1 MGSPPGGPAVCPPD
15 RAHIPPAGIDTGT
28 CTYSMSEPQS
38 TQSAG
43 PVRFFVL
50 LNKYFSAG

>member
-1 MGSPPGGPAVCPPD
+1 VGSPPGGPAVCPPD